1 LLRVRPEDSIMKRV
15 IACALF
21 TAALSATACGGAQRK
36 SFVRVDDVALG
47 RVVVYR
53 NGVAFYERRALVRGG
68 KLTVVVPRERV
79 DDFLKSLTVV
89 DAKTKD
95 PLPVTFPRDQ
105 GDFGQFVEMS
115 LEVPTDNAEVV
126 LTYVTESPA
135 WKPSYRLVVGEN
147 NKVMLEAWAIVDNTS
162 GEDWKQVILGVGSSS
177 ALSFRYDLW
186 TVRTVARETLAADNA
201 FAVAPPIAQ
210 SSYTQQA
217 PVAENVVAS
226 FDDDEIRRPAG
237 HPDYVDPAST
247 SVTVSADYGSEYYG
261 SSSGSSGDEDSEAY
275 YEEEAPKKSGGKRK
289 RGKKAKKAADKA
301 DDGSRIE
308 IGQSTAP
315 PPAPRDTRAPEGDA
329 KVSQLAEQL
338 RNGGQ
343 NIVIEGYAGAGETEA
358 DSFDRANLVRNQ
370 LIDEG
375 VPPAQVKVDN
385 RGVVPGQDAGV
396 KIVQE
401 TGEQDQATASAA
413 AFAEADAGPVG
424 ESHFVSKQLMNVDR
438 GTSVMASMLREE
450 TNGEIAYLYDAE
462 SDRGNDKY
470 AFRAVR
476 VENPTDS
483 TLEPGPVTVYGDNR
497 VVGEGVTEPI
507 PPHASV
513 VIPFALDR
521 QVVVEGTDETENRVS
536 RLLTLERGVLTA
548 EVQHIK
554 KTHLTIT
561 SRLRTDSK
569 VYVRHTVEKGW
580 TLLDSPETF
589 ERIADAHLFEIDL
602 PAGSTQIVEIS
613 EATPMVR
620 TLDLGADPG
629 LEMMTVFVETGDP
642 GPELKA
648 QLKDLLKLHSSMVDG
663 KEKIDSLRRR
673 NAEYRTRMDELHG
686 QIVTL
691 KAVKSGGDLL
701 KHLQAKMKDISNRV
715 QKTTIEIVDT
725 DEQIMLDKVKF
736 QDALAELTLPDA
748 MAPAGTGGAIS
759 GGGGDDTKSSA
770 P

>member
-1 LLRVRPEDSIMKRV
+1 MKKA
-15 IACALF
+15 IALALF
-21 TAALSATACGGAQRK
+21 STALAAGCGGRQNK
-36 SFVRVDDVALG
+36 SFVKVDDVALG

-53 NGVAFYERRALVRGG
+53 NGVAFYERRALVKGG

-105 GDFGQFVEMS
+105 GDYGQYVEMS
-115 LEVPTDNAEVV
+115 LEVPTDEAEVV

-135 WKPSYRLVVGEN
+135 WKPSYRLVVGE
-147 NKVMLEAWAIVDNTS
+147 KGRVMLEAWAIVDNTS

-186 TVRTVARETLAADNA
+186 SVRTVQRETLSADNS

-210 SSYTQQA
+210 STYTQQPA
-217 PVAENVVAS
+217 GEENVVVVM
-226 FDDDEIRRPAG
+226 DDAEIRRPEG
-237 HPDYVDPAST
+237 HPDYVEQNAPAPA
-247 SVTVSADYGSEYYG
+247 ADYGGDYYG
-261 SSSGSSGDEDSEAY
+261 GGGESIESSYDDDEDY
-275 YEEEAPKKSGGKRK
+275 YDESPKKKGGKRK
-289 RGKKAKKAADKA
+289 KEKKAKKAETEKVATDS
-301 DDGSRIE
+301 DSSRIE
-308 IGQSTAP
+308 IGRSTAP

-329 KVSQLAEQL
+329 KVQQLAQQL
-338 RNGGQ
+338 ITNGQ
-343 NIVIEGYAGAGETEA
+343 TIVVEGYAAPGET
-358 DSFDRANLVRNQ
+358 DQTSFDRANLVRNQ
-370 LIDEG
+370 LIDNG
-375 VPPAQVKVDN
+375 VPPAQVRVDN
-385 RGVVPGQDAGV
+385 KGIVTGQNAGV

-401 TGEQDQATASAA
+401 TQDESQNAA
-413 AFAEADAGPVG
+413 VAMYAESDAPPVG
-424 ESHFVSKQLMNVDR
+424 ESHFVSEKLMDVDR
-438 GTSVMASMLREE
+438 GTSVMASMMREE
-450 TNGEIAYLYDAE
+450 TDGEIAYLFDAE
-462 SDRGNDKY
+462 SDRGNSKY

-476 VENPTDS
+476 VENPTDY
-483 TLEPGPVTVYGDNR
+483 TLESGPVTVYGDNR

-507 PPHASV
+507 PPHAKV

-521 QVVVEGTDETENRVS
+521 QVVVEGSEETENRVS
-536 RLLTLERGVLTA
+536 KLMTLERGVLTA

-554 KTHLTIT
+554 KTHLVIT

-569 VYVRHTVEKGW
+569 VYVRHTVGKGW
-580 TLLDSPETF
+580 TLIDAPETF

-602 PAGSTQIVEIS
+602 PAGKTKEVDIS

-620 TLDLGADPG
+620 TLDLDADPS
-629 LEMMTVFVETGDP
+629 LEMMKVFVESGDP

-648 QLKDLLKLHSSMVDG
+648 QLEDLLKLHHDMVDG

-673 NAEYRTRMDELHG
+673 NAEYRVRMDELHG

-701 KHLQAKMKDISNRV
+701 KHLKAKMKDISNRV
-715 QKTTIEIVDT
+715 QETTIEIVDT
-725 DEQIMLDKVKF
+725 EESIMLAKVQF
-736 QDALAELTLPDA
+736 QDALAELHLPDA
-748 MAPAGTGGAIS
+748 LAPTTGATPTVS
-759 GGGGDDTKSSA
+759 GGGGADADASA